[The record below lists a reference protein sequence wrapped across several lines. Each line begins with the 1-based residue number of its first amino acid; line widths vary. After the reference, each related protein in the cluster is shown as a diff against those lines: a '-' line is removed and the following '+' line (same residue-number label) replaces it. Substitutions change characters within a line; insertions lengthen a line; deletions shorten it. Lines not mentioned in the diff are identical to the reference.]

1 MAELTQ
7 RGGEAVFQ
15 KIKDARLAKGM
26 TQEELSQ
33 RSGVSRQTIIGLES
47 GKIRNSKTDT
57 LRQIASAL
65 DMTMDAL
72 FFDDTVS

>member
-1 MAELTQ
+1 MVQLTQ
-7 RGGEAVFQ
+7 RGGEAVFR
-15 KIKDARLAKGM
+15 KIKEARLAKGM

-57 LRQIASAL
+57 LWQIAHAL

-72 FFDDTVS
+72 FFDEDVS